1 MNNLR
6 LSLRRIYFLTI
17 KEFLSLFKDPKGRFV
32 IIIPPLLQLF
42 VFAFASTLEVKNI
55 SMAIYNQDYGRQG
68 YEVSHRI
75 AGSPFF
81 THIHFVNHY
90 RAIQKQ
96 LDEQSI
102 VAALV
107 IPIDFSRKIE
117 AGKTV
122 NLLILLDGRRS
133 NSAQIVDGYINL
145 IIQNYAHTLPRYNN
159 STQSSVIN
167 VDRNWFNQ
175 NLLYMWFTVPSLV
188 CILSMLITLVIT
200 TLSIARERELG
211 TYDQLLVSPLVPH
224 EILIGKMLP
233 AIMVGLAEGCIA
245 WLVAITVFQI
255 PFTGSI
261 LCMFLVLFTFTLSIV
276 GVGLFI
282 SAIVK
287 TQQQAILGAF
297 VFMVPTVTLSGYAAP
312 VENMPQWLQYA
323 TWWNPL
329 THALIAVKG
338 LFLKSNTLTE
348 VWPNTWPLLLIAF
361 LTLSTAS
368 WFFKKRME

>member
-1 MNNLR
+1 MNTMT
-6 LSLRRIYFLTI
+6 LSLRRIYFLMI

-32 IIIPPLLQLF
+32 IIVPPLLQLF

-55 SMAIYNQDYGRQG
+55 SMAIYNQDYGRHG
-68 YEVSHRI
+68 YEITHRI
-75 AGSPFF
+75 MGSPFF
-81 THIHFVNHY
+81 THINFVNNYH
-90 RAIQKQ
+90 AIQKQ
-96 LDEQSI
+96 LDEQH
-102 VAALV
+102 VLAALV
-107 IPIDFSRKIE
+107 IPPDFSRKIE
-117 AGKTV
+117 ARKTANV
-122 NLLILLDGRRS
+122 LILLDGRRS

-145 IIQNYAHTLPRYNN
+145 IIQNYANTLPAYNN
-159 STQSSVIN
+159 SAESNVISVG
-167 VDRNWFNQ
+167 RNWFNQ
-175 NLLYMWFTVPSLV
+175 NLIYMWFTVPSLV

-233 AIMVGLAEGCIA
+233 AIIVGLAEGCIA
-245 WLVAITVFQI
+245 WFVAVTFFQI

-261 LCMFLVLFTFTLSIV
+261 FCMFLVLFTFTLSIV

-297 VFMVPTVTLSGYAAP
+297 MFMVPTVTLSGYAAP
-312 VENMPQWLQYA
+312 VENMPEWLQYA

-329 THALIAVKG
+329 THTLIAVKG
-338 LFLKSNTLTE
+338 LFLKSNTLSQ
-348 VWPNTWPLLLIAF
+348 VWPNTWPLLIIAL
-361 LTLSTAS
+361 LTLTTAS